1 MKYITIYYIPTLII
15 HAQTCLT
22 WTDTT
27 KKLSS
32 PSNAEKVRKR
42 DFGPIHMKG
51 KRNQKW

>member
-27 KKLSS
+27 KNYLPPKCRKSKKKGFW
-32 PSNAEKVRKR
+32 SNPYE
-42 DFGPIHMKG
+42 G
-51 KRNQKW
+51 